1 MPIGTINKLVHL
13 SQQTYQPTS
22 RLIASHND
30 KGYGTIRDESG
41 RDVYFSH
48 DAVPGRHGFDD
59 LRRGQS
65 VEYTLDSDSHSSAK
79 LVNATTTPANGNG
92 PTVENADRDE
102 TRFRHVVRTYRR
114 PIQTSSIAEH
124 PLDGYPRG
132 K

>member
-1 MPIGTINKLVHL
+1 MSTGKIIKLVHL

-30 KGYGTIRDESG
+30 KGYGTIRDDGG

-65 VEYTLDSDSHSSAK
+65 VEFTLDSDSQSSAK
-79 LVNATTTPANGNG
+79 LVNATTDPANGHS
-92 PTVENADRDE
+92 PWMEVADGDG
-102 TRFRHVVRTYRR
+102 TSFRHIVRTYRR
-114 PIQTSSIAEH
+114 SIRTPSIADH
-124 PLDGYPRG
+124 PLDGYPV
-132 K
+132 

>member
-1 MPIGTINKLVHL
+1 MNTGKIIKLVHL

-22 RLIASHND
+22 RLIPSHND

-41 RDVYFSH
+41 RDIYFSH

-65 VEYTLDSDSHSSAK
+65 VEFTLDSDSQSSIK
-79 LVNATTTPANGNG
+79 SVSATTDSANGHG
-92 PTVENADRDE
+92 PRVKVAKQDATH
-102 TRFRHVVRTYRR
+102 FRHVVRTYRR
-114 PIQTSSIAEH
+114 PFQPPSITEH